1 MQHLQVA
8 CNTCPRVSCLACHC
22 RSVVHELQALTVDL
36 PSDRGCASRMHRP
49 NTARACSSHELAARL
64 VWAAVLDTRWELGRA
79 PTKRDGVLRA
89 LHRRLA
95 ALAVPTHGSPAI
107 SHRRRRA
114 EAHDARS
121 QSARSVVAGDL
132 GRGASRFVG
141 VRSTRS
147 ATVRAGARA
156 LSRHPHGLVPYAA
169 LPQERSL
176 ESVARCRRA
185 RAWLRMCVPYVHRIT
200 LSSDTQPQLA
210 PCRARAA
217 QHEPRRTSTARCRR
231 VRAARESR
239 ARRVRVACA
248 ARARRARAA
257 RLPRPRRARGT
268 PRHVR
273 GACEINATKSAP
285 RVRARVCRMLRLC
298 ASLSVRG
305 STFPRRHPSASPVAP
320 GAGDL

>member
-1 MQHLQVA
+1 M
-8 CNTCPRVSCLACHC
+8 CGGC
-22 RSVVHELQALTVDL
+22 RFDL
-36 PSDRGCASRMHRP
+36 GFCCCAESITDAVPDHGPEAVPGECTDRTRGPH
-49 NTARACSSHELAARL
+49 TARACSSHELAARL

-231 VRAARESR
+231 VRANGVLQPSGAVTAVAHSSR
-239 ARRVRVACA
+239 
-248 ARARRARAA
+248 
-257 RLPRPRRARGT
+257 
-268 PRHVR
+268 
-273 GACEINATKSAP
+273 S
-285 RVRARVCRMLRLC
+285 
-298 ASLSVRG
+298 
-305 STFPRRHPSASPVAP
+305 F
-320 GAGDL
+320 